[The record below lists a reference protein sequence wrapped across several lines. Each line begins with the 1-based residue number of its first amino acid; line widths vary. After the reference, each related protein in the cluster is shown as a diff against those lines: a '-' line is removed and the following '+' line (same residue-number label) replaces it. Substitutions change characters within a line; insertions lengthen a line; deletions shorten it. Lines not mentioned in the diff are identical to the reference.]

1 MVMHL
6 QVVQFLS
13 GGIDGVWFTE
23 GGLEGLFKCV
33 PVMSKIGE
41 LMLFKCEVRLIPVL
55 GSSLKPGHSIS
66 DLDIVIFEVIWTS
79 PKYEFALS
87 EEST

>member
-1 MVMHL
+1 MVVHL

-13 GGIDGVWFTE
+13 SGIDGVWFTE

-33 PVMSKIGE
+33 PVTSEIRE
-41 LMLFKCEVRLIPVL
+41 LVLFKCKVRLIPAL

-66 DLDIVIFEVIWTS
+66 DLDVIIFKVIWTS

-87 EEST
+87 KEST